1 MHTDQPFVKKAFCDY
16 LRGFRSVQQLSKTK
30 MAERLH
36 MDLSSYRA
44 IERGV
49 YGPSATTV
57 VLFMLQLPEEER
69 LAFLSNFNGLI
80 C

>member
-1 MHTDQPFVKKAFCDY
+1 
-16 LRGFRSVQQLSKTK
+16 
-30 MAERLH
+30 